1 MCCGSDPGWRKCWEE
16 GQLGS
21 CSCQVP
27 QAEAVVGWVQHC
39 CILEELVPLQSHAA
53 AQRLLCSTLL
63 VILGLQEDTL
73 SELL

>member
-1 MCCGSDPGWRKCWEE
+1 M
-16 GQLGS
+16 
-21 CSCQVP
+21 
-27 QAEAVVGWVQHC
+27 GWVQHC